1 MTNCEQIWDDLKA
14 YSDGELPVMARL
26 RVRRHVSQCPACREE
41 IEAMELI
48 RRRLRQTDAA
58 AFTPELKDKILAGI
72 PEGVPPTDDAAP
84 IRNKKKPMMIFGATA
99 AAALCWFIFYPM
111 TQQGLFSKN
120 QEILQRSTVTAS
132 APTVADQMAMKKA
145 SPMLVDGYND
155 KAKSAT
161 ESNISAGG
169 AAAFSAPAMPIEN
182 AVVPKEETRRSLQAE
197 SKSLTAGESVR
208 IRARVSDSDSGTG
221 GAGSG
226 RAVASISPEL
236 ERQVHRDASL
246 TVQVDS
252 AESKSEKV
260 ETSLKAEGGYVADS
274 NLNTLDDGTKTAT
287 MTLKVPV
294 DKFETFMA
302 TLSKLG
308 EVKSKSVS
316 GEDLTE
322 RISDEKQGKKVL
334 GEEIEETQNRLK
346 QRKLSKLQEREDRET
361 LRELKTRIAV
371 KQARLDL
378 YKKMATLSNISL
390 TLMEKPKNP
399 LPTPEPNS
407 GFMHEL
413 KTTASDAG
421 QAFLQAAKIP
431 FVLLIWIAVYSPVW
445 LILLAGYRYFV
456 VRA

>member
-1 MTNCEQIWDDLKA
+1 MTKCEQIWDDLKA
-14 YSDGELPVMARL
+14 YSDGELPIVARL

-48 RRRLRQTDAA
+48 RRRMRQTDAT

-72 PEGVPPTDDAAP
+72 PDGVPPTEDATP
-84 IRNKKKPMMIFGATA
+84 IRSKKKPIMIFGATA
-99 AAALCWFIFYPM
+99 AAALCWFVFYPI
-111 TQQGLFSKN
+111 TQSKMQIASSKSAETSATAAMPMSKSAMP
-120 QEILQRSTVTAS
+120 QEMAASKAANGKDVETAS
-132 APTVADQMAMKKA
+132 NMSADSYGQAAKGETESSVTFGASAAPAAPTM
-145 SPMLVDGYND
+145 SDG
-155 KAKSAT
+155 
-161 ESNISAGG
+161 I
-169 AAAFSAPAMPIEN
+169 P
-182 AVVPKEETRRSLQAE
+182 EEITRR
-197 SKSLTAGESVR
+197 KFAGESKAKMPANSR
-208 IRARVSDSDSGTG
+208 PDDSLTYLSKQGT
-221 GAGSG
+221 
-226 RAVASISPEL
+226 VD
-236 ERQVHRDASL
+236 RQVHRDAAL

-252 AESKSEKV
+252 AEAKSEKV

-308 EVKSKSVS
+308 EVKAKSVS

-334 GEEIEETQNRLK
+334 GEEIEETQNRLS
-346 QRKLSKLQEREDRET
+346 QRKTTKLQERDDRET

-390 TLMEKPKNP
+390 TLTEKPKIAP
-399 LPTPEPNS
+399 PTVQQS
-407 GFMHEL
+407 GFMSEL
-413 KTTASDAG
+413 KDTASSAG
-421 QAFLQAAKIP
+421 EAFMQAAKIP
-431 FVLLIWIAVYSPVW
+431 FVLLIWVVVYSPVW